1 MAENKLS
8 GNSSVYHQPRLDL
21 QSGLVGKHTPWAQ
34 IGIRPLNCV
43 DSFSSNFKSHCDSG
57 PPGKGLY
64 DPCRFPTQGARICAP
79 VLAVSEHPN
88 QVLEGTYSF
97 KKCSAL
103 VGSVK
108 IVPSICLSPAS
119 PPSNRPSS
127 TSVATPAAIH
137 RLIQGTAMAMFSSSV
152 YMSATVIS
160 LLVYSRQRGKHQP

>member
-1 MAENKLS
+1 
-8 GNSSVYHQPRLDL
+8 
-21 QSGLVGKHTPWAQ
+21 
-34 IGIRPLNCV
+34 LNCV

-79 VLAVSEHPN
+79 VLLVSDLAK
-88 QVLEGTYSF
+88 QVLVETYSLR
-97 KKCSAL
+97 KCSAL

-108 IVPSICLSPAS
+108 MVPSICLSPAS

-137 RLIQGTAMAMFSSSV
+137 RLIQGTAIAMFSSSV
-152 YMSATVIS
+152 YMSAHP
-160 LLVYSRQRGKHQP
+160 YSSCKGHVHQHGKHQP